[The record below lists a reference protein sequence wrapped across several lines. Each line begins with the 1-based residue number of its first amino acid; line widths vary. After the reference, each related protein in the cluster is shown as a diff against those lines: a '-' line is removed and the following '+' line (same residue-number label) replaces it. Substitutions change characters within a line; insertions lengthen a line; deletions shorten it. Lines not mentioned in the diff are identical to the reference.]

1 MSITIDKLPVAS
13 WMSYAQK
20 SDIKKA
26 QDLFNTIDMTFN
38 SDENINHG
46 DLDNILSYFVIEP
59 NGSETA
65 DVVMTID
72 NWSDIEEYVWYRLC
86 NNIKNKNFSNKFRNE
101 MVTKTLET
109 AFHSQRYICESGNE
123 IVDFI
128 CASILEYK
136 KNDKELK
143 DQVID
148 LADGYGV
155 MPWLVM
161 LFLEKLNIIS
171 YNF

>member
-1 MSITIDKLPVAS
+1 MSITIDKLPA
-13 WMSYAQK
+13 AQWINGADE

-26 QDLFNTIDMTFN
+26 QDLFNTIESTFN
-38 SDENINHG
+38 SDENINYTY
-46 DLDNILSYFVIEP
+46 LDNILSYFVIEP
-59 NGSETA
+59 NNSETA

-109 AFHSQRYICESGNE
+109 AFHSQRYICESGDQF
-123 IVDFI
+123 VDFI
-128 CASILEYK
+128 CASILEYEK
-136 KNDKELK
+136 IDKEFK
-143 DQVID
+143 EHVID

-155 MPWLVM
+155 MPWLFM

>member
-1 MSITIDKLPVAS
+1 MSITINKLPVVCWKS
-13 WMSYAQK
+13 DVQD

-26 QDLFNTIDMTFN
+26 QDLLNIVDSTFDSN
-38 SDENINHG
+38 ENIDHNY
-46 DLDNILSYFVIEP
+46 LNNILSYFVIEP

-72 NWSDIEEYVWYRLC
+72 NWSDIEEYIWYRLC
-86 NNIKNKNFSNKFRNE
+86 NNIKNKNFSNKFRSK
-101 MVTKTLET
+101 MVTKTLKT
-109 AFHSQRYICESGNE
+109 AFYSQRYICESGE
-123 IVDFI
+123 HIVDFI

-136 KNDKELK
+136 KIDKEFK
-143 DQVID
+143 DYVID
-148 LADGYGV
+148 LADGNAV
-155 MPWLVM
+155 SPWLFM